1 MSKSENAIVLKA
13 GGRAMECIGTVRL
26 TPEAEKVVRR
36 LKAKLDI
43 SVWAPTCDDATHKL
57 TGILIGPECE
67 YEWTGT
73 GPDYDNGPRERD
85 AAPTNH

>member
-1 MSKSENAIVLKA
+1 MKEYKWSIGLRHKA
-13 GGRAMECIGTVRL
+13 T
-26 TPEAEKVVRR
+26 
-36 LKAKLDI
+36 KAKLDI